1 MSSSN
6 KRLSRKQ
13 VDESKT
19 TPGQQLRRLRM
30 EKDIS
35 VEVVAE
41 ATKISI
47 NNIHAIEESAFEKLP
62 ADTFVRGLV
71 TLYGNFLGING
82 REIATE
88 FLKER
93 KKINPGTRRNNLA
106 TRKISS
112 SALSPKKLAEP
123 AHISSAT
130 VALLLLMIIVLS
142 FTGFCLYTSWN
153 PVAFLSRQT
162 NNMQASIQ
170 KIFNGNE
177 QQKTDT
183 DAAIPL
189 EEQKEPNKTTNK
201 NEEILPAASLKGPQ
215 NDATQSQFP
224 YRLTAHFI
232 QDSGVVVTIDNQEP
246 IRKKYSTGEVVNWSA
261 TKRLKIVF
269 DAPEAATLILNNA
282 PLTFPSSQNKQP
294 PTLQLPD
301 DLLDQ

>member
-1 MSSSN
+1 MSSSD

-13 VDESKT
+13 VDESKST
-19 TPGQQLRRLRM
+19 VGQQLRRLRR

-82 REIATE
+82 REIAAA
-88 FLKER
+88 FLAER
-93 KKINPGTRRNNLA
+93 KIISPDVKRNNL
-106 TRKISS
+106 TTKKISS
-112 SALSPKKLAEP
+112 STLTPKKLAEP
-123 AHISSAT
+123 AHVSSAT
-130 VALLLLMIIVLS
+130 VALLLLMVIVLS

-162 NNMQASIQ
+162 NNMQESIQ
-170 KIFNGNE
+170 KIFSGND
-177 QQKTDT
+177 QQKTDME
-183 DAAIPL
+183 AAIPL
-189 EEQKEPNKTTNK
+189 EEQNKEDNTTNK
-201 NEEILPAASLKGPQ
+201 NEEKLQATPLK
-215 NDATQSQFP
+215 NLHDDADQSQFP

-232 QDSGVVVTIDNQEP
+232 HDSSVVVTIDNQEP
-246 IRKKYSTGEVVNWSA
+246 TRKKYTTGEVVRWRA
-261 TKRLKIVF
+261 IQRLKVVF
-269 DAPEAATLILNNA
+269 DAPKAATLILNNA
-282 PLTFPSSQNKQP
+282 PLTFPSSQNRQP